1 MSGALRTIRSEHRS
15 IEAVLHAL
23 GFFVDRI
30 WTGKPAPDPRVFR
43 ALLQYI
49 DLFAERLHHP
59 KEDRHLFS
67 RLRQRTHEAD
77 ALLDI
82 AAEDHVRGADRI
94 RVIDQAFM
102 RYEEGGI
109 THFLGFAQAVDTYAK
124 AYRAHLFLEEI
135 KILPIAERV
144 LTTQDWREMDAVFGG
159 RGDPLVSPQTEREM
173 TKLFNHIVNITPAPI
188 GVAAELLQAH

>member
-1 MSGALRTIRSEHRS
+1 MPAALRIIRSEHRS

-30 WTGKPAPDPRVFR
+30 WAGKPVPDPKVFR

-77 ALLDI
+77 TFLDS
-82 AAEDHVRGADRI
+82 AGEDHVRGADRI
-94 RVIDQAFM
+94 RVLDQAFM

-109 THFLGFAQAVDTYAK
+109 THFLGFAQAADTYAK
-124 AYRAHLFLEEI
+124 PYRAHIRIEET
-135 KILPIAERV
+135 KIFPIAERV
-144 LTTQDWREMDAVFGG
+144 LTAQDWHEIDTVFGG
-159 RGDPLVSPQTEREM
+159 RGDPLISPQTERKM
-173 TKLFNHIVNITPAPI
+173 TKLFNHIVNIAPAPI
-188 GVAAELLQAH
+188 GVAAERIEAH

>member
-1 MSGALRTIRSEHRS
+1 
-15 IEAVLHAL
+15 
-23 GFFVDRI
+23 
-30 WTGKPAPDPRVFR
+30 
-43 ALLQYI
+43 LQYI

-77 ALLDI
+77 EFLAL
-82 AAEDHVRGADRI
+82 AGEDHVRGADRI

-124 AYRAHLFLEEI
+124 SYRAHLHLEEM
-135 KILPIAERV
+135 KIFPIAERV
-144 LTTQDWREMDAVFGG
+144 LTAQDWREMDAVFSG

-173 TKLFNHIVNITPAPI
+173 TKLFNHIVNIAPAPI
-188 GVAAELLQAH
+188 GVAAEPVEAH

>member
-1 MSGALRTIRSEHRS
+1 MSAALRIIRSEHRS

-30 WTGKPAPDPRVFR
+30 WVGKPAPDAKVFR

-77 ALLDI
+77 TLLDI
-82 AAEDHVRGADRI
+82 AAEDHARGTDRI

-102 RYEEGGI
+102 RYEAGGI
-109 THFLGFAQAVDTYAK
+109 THFLGFAQAVDAYAK
-124 AYRAHLFLEEI
+124 SYRAHLRLEEL
-135 KILPIAERV
+135 KVFPIAERV
-144 LTTQDWREMDAVFGG
+144 LTAQDWRELDAVFGG

-173 TKLFNHIVNITPAPI
+173 TTLFNHIVNIAPAPI
-188 GVAAELLQAH
+188 GVGAEPLQAH

>member
-1 MSGALRTIRSEHRS
+1 MPAALRTIRSEHRS

-30 WTGKPAPDPRVFR
+30 WAGKPAPDPRVFH

-82 AAEDHVRGADRI
+82 AAQDHARGADRI

-102 RYEEGGI
+102 RYEQGGI
-109 THFLGFAQAVDTYAK
+109 THFLGFAQAVEIYTK
-124 AYRAHLFLEEI
+124 AYRAHLHLEEV
-135 KILPIAERV
+135 KIFPIAERV
-144 LTTQDWREMDAVFGG
+144 LTAQDWREMDAVFGG

-173 TKLFNHIVNITPAPI
+173 TILFNHIVNITPAPI
-188 GVAAELLQAH
+188 GVAAELAQAH